1 MITYF
6 YEQKFRN
13 SERKILLRRNYRGS
27 EGLFYYRQAVIIN
40 NTLYRVNS
48 STVDVTNN
56 EVWVELIKLSE

>member
-6 YEQKFRN
+6 YEYED
-13 SERKILLRRNYRGS
+13 SERKVLLRRNYKGS

-40 NTLYRVNS
+40 KVLYRVNS
-48 STVDVTNN
+48 SVVDATNN